1 MAKLRYLGHSAFYFE
16 GKGIKAL
23 IDPFLTGN
31 SMAAA
36 KPEEFTDINYIF
48 LTHGHGD
55 HIGSTVEIARRC
67 DATVF
72 AATELAAFITPQGV
86 KTENMQIGAR
96 ARFPFGTVKLTPAWH
111 GNTITIG
118 GKAEAAG
125 LACGFVIGF
134 EGKKL
139 YHSGD
144 TGLTMEMKLL
154 EEENIDVALLP
165 IGGYFTMDIDDA
177 VRAVD
182 FIKPRLVVP
191 MHYDTFPKI
200 KADPQEFADKVG
212 EKMTE
217 VKVLKPGEELIF

>member
-16 GKGIKAL
+16 GEGIKAL
-23 IDPFLTGN
+23 IDPFLIGN

-36 KPEEFTDINYIF
+36 KPGDFTDVNYIF

-55 HIGSTVEIARRC
+55 HIGSTVEIAKRC
-67 DATVF
+67 GAVVF
-72 AATELAAFITPQGV
+72 APTELASFLTPQGV

-96 ARFPFGTVKLTPAWH
+96 AAFPFGRVKLTPAWH
-111 GNTITIG
+111 GNTITVD

-125 LACGFVIGF
+125 LACGYVI
-134 EGKKL
+134 EVDGKKL

-144 TGLTMEMKLL
+144 TGLTMEMQLL
-154 EEENIDVALLP
+154 EAENIDVALLP

-177 VRAVD
+177 VRAVG
-182 FIKPRLVVP
+182 FIKPRIVVP

-200 KADPQEFADKVG
+200 KADPQEFAAKVG
-212 EKMTE
+212 EKLTE
-217 VKVLKPGEELIF
+217 AKVLKPGEELEF

>member
-23 IDPFLTGN
+23 IDPFLIGN

-36 KPEEFTDINYIF
+36 KPEDFTDINYIF

-67 DATVF
+67 GATVF
-72 AATELAAFITPQGV
+72 AATELAAFLTPQGV

-96 ARFPFGTVKLTPAWH
+96 AKFPFGTVKLTSAWH
-111 GNTITIG
+111 GNTVMVS

-144 TGLTMEMKLL
+144 TGLSMEMKLL
-154 EEENIDVALLP
+154 EAENIDVALLP

-182 FIKPRLVVP
+182 FIKPRLAVP